1 MRADL
6 VRVGAV
12 VLIGILLLVVG
23 LRFLQTR
30 FAEGDYYL
38 LKVRFKDA
46 RNISEGASVLMA
58 GVRVGSVRQVELVG
72 TPPIAELTLAIRQ
85 SVRIPKDSTFRLT
98 AGLLLPTESRVE
110 IIPPAQ
116 VASII
121 EPGSVLEGETPLD
134 FAGVANRLT
143 PEVERTLQELQQ
155 TLAATRRLLEDQD
168 LRRALTDTLRAVEQA
183 TERSTRLIAQVEGLV
198 GENRAQVRQL
208 LAEAVATTQELK
220 RTLETANRLLQDP
233 QLNEDL
239 RATLA
244 SARAS
249 AQHAEQILQQANSL
263 VADPQLQEDIK
274 ATAQNVRQLT
284 EKANTLAEK
293 TSTVLENA
301 EQLVR
306 NLNTSVEEAKPA
318 LQQAKGTFERVN
330 TALDRLVTVRTFG
343 IVDATYRLDLNYTN
357 KLDRYRTDLMISL
370 LTRDDRTLLLGL
382 YDLTEQDRLIAQ
394 FGSQVAPNLSVRYGL
409 YAAKPGIGVDYRLG
423 ERGLLTLDL
432 FDPNNWQGSLRLNW
446 RASEQVWLWGGLES
460 PFRRNYPALGIR
472 IER

>member
-1 MRADL
+1 M
-6 VRVGAV
+6 RVGAV
-12 VLIGILLLVVG
+12 VLIGIVLLVMG

-30 FAEGDYYL
+30 FTEGDYYL

-72 TPPIAELTLAIRQ
+72 TPPVAELTLAIRQ
-85 SVRIPKDSTFRLT
+85 SVRIPQGSTFRLS

-116 VASII
+116 VAGVI
-121 EPGSVLEGETPLD
+121 EPGSVLEGENPLD
-134 FAGVANRLT
+134 FTGVANRLT
-143 PEVERTLQELQQ
+143 PEVERTLQELQL
-155 TLAATRRLLEDQD
+155 TLASARRLIEDQD
-168 LRRALTDTLRAVEQA
+168 LRRALTETLRAVEEA

-208 LAEAVATTQELK
+208 LAEAVATTRELK
-220 RTLETANRLLQDP
+220 RTLENANRLLQDP

-249 AQHAEQILQQANSL
+249 AQQAEQILQQANTL
-263 VADPQLQEDIK
+263 IADPQLQDDIK
-274 ATAQNVRQLT
+274 TTVQNVRQLT

-293 TSTVLENA
+293 TGKVIENA

-306 NLNTSVEEAKPA
+306 NLNESVEEAKPI

-330 TALDRLVTVRTFG
+330 TALDRLVTARTLG
-343 IVDATYRLDLNYTN
+343 IVDANYRIDMTYTSQLE
-357 KLDRYRTDLMISL
+357 RYRTDLQIAL
-370 LTRDDRTLLLGL
+370 LTRDNRTLLLGL

-394 FGSQVAPNLSVRYGL
+394 YGVQVAPNLLVRYGL
-409 YAAKPGIGVDYRLG
+409 YASKPGIGVDYRLG

-432 FDPNNWQGSLRLNW
+432 FNPNDWQGSLRLNW
-446 RASEQVWLWGGLES
+446 RASNQVWLWGGLES
-460 PFRRNYPALGIR
+460 PFRRNYPAVGIR